1 MKPKSPLAQA
11 YGRFRAILGT
21 TVLFS
26 FFSNLLMFVGPLYML
41 QVYDRV
47 LASRNENTLIM
58 ISAISIALL
67 VTYGLLEFIRS
78 KLLVRAGLQFDDM
91 LANPAFNRV
100 IRHQLA
106 NPNGSAQV
114 TLQDVDRVREFLTGQ
129 GILAFF
135 DAPWVPLFL
144 ALCFA
149 FHPWLGG
156 VATVGAVIIF
166 ILALANEFS
175 TRSLLQEA
183 GSANQGATHFINT
196 TMQNAEVIRAMGMEK
211 QLTKRWMEQHDTVLD
226 KQARASGRAG
236 AIMAS
241 SKFVRMS
248 LQIAILGTGAYL
260 AILQEISPGIMIAAS
275 IVMGRAL
282 APVEQ
287 AVGQW
292 KQFVAARQSHHRL
305 TTIFGMLDDEEER
318 MELPTPKG
326 SIAVQSLIATAPGAK
341 SGGGSKPALL
351 KGITFAVNAGEVL
364 AVIGPSGSGKSTLV
378 RHLVG
383 AMQPAS
389 GTVRLDGTE
398 LQHWDPEQLGKHMGY
413 MPQDVKLFRGSVA
426 ENISRFVDKPGDAE
440 IVQAA
445 QLSGAHEMIQ
455 TLGDGYDTDVG
466 DGGQSLSGGQRQRV
480 GLARAIFRLPNIVV
494 LDEPNS
500 NLDAHGEQALA
511 ACIKEL
517 KKRGKT
523 VVIVTHKANLLAMTD
538 KTLMLVNGQIE
549 KFGPTRE
556 MFAQQAQAQQEAAKA
571 KQQAQAARQGQGG
584 GGQEQPAE
592 TPGGAP
598 AVVSMTDKPRL

>member
-1 MKPKSPLAQA
+1 MKSKTPLAEA
-11 YGRFRAILGT
+11 YGKFRSVFGA

-26 FFSNLLMFVGPLYML
+26 FFSNILMFIGPLYML

-47 LASRNENTLIM
+47 LASRNELTLVM
-58 ISAISIALL
+58 ISAIAIALL

-106 NPNGSAQV
+106 NPNAGAHA
-114 TLQDVDRVREFLTGQ
+114 TLQDVDRVREFMTGQ

-149 FHPWLGG
+149 FHPWLGL
-156 VATVGAVIIF
+156 VATVGAVLIF
-166 ILALANEFS
+166 ILALANEFA
-175 TRSLLQEA
+175 TRKLLQEA
-183 GSANQGATHFINT
+183 GSASQGATHFVT
-196 TMQNAEVIRAMGMEK
+196 TTVQNAEVIRALGMEK
-211 QLTKRWMEQHDTVLD
+211 QLTKRWSNQHDEVLG
-226 KQARASGRAG
+226 KQAKASGRAG
-236 AIMAS
+236 GIMAS
-241 SKFVRMS
+241 TKFVRMS

-260 AILQEISPGIMIAAS
+260 AIQQQISPGIMIAAS

-292 KQFVAARQSHHRL
+292 KQFVGARSAHKRL
-305 TTIFGMLDDEEER
+305 TQVFAALGDEEER

-326 SIAVQSLIATAPGAK
+326 NLVVQSLVATAPAAKPGA
-341 SGGGSKPALL
+341 SGSKPAIL
-351 KGITFAVNAGEVL
+351 KGVSFSINQGEVL

-389 GTVRLDGTE
+389 GAVRMDGTE
-398 LQHWDPEQLGKHMGY
+398 LHHWDPDQLGRQMGY

-426 ENISRFVDKPGDAE
+426 ENIARFVENAEDNE
-440 IVQAA
+440 IVAAA

-455 TLGDGYDTDVG
+455 TLGEGYDSDVG

-480 GLARAIFRLPNIVV
+480 GLARAVFRNPSLIV

-511 ACIKEL
+511 ACIQEM

-523 VVIVTHKANLLAMTD
+523 VVLVTHKANLLALTD
-538 KTLMLVNGQIE
+538 KTLMLVGGQVE
-549 KFGPTRE
+549 KFGSTRE
-556 MFAQQAQAQQEAAKA
+556 MFAQQQAQAKAAQEQQQKA
-571 KQQAQAARQGQGG
+571 KQSEAASASAG
-584 GGQEQPAE
+584 
-592 TPGGAP
+592 P
-598 AVVSMTDKPRL
+598 AVVSMTDKPRPT

>member
-1 MKPKSPLAQA
+1 MKAKTPLAAA
-11 YGRFRAILGT
+11 YGRFRAVFAA

-26 FFSNLLMFVGPLYML
+26 FFSNILMFVGPLYML

-47 LASRNENTLIM
+47 LSSRNELTLVM
-58 ISAISIALL
+58 ISAIAIALL
-67 VTYGLLEFIRS
+67 VTYGLLEYIRS
-78 KLLVRAGLQFDDM
+78 KLLVRAGLEFDDM

-100 IRHQLA
+100 IRHQLG
-106 NPNGSAQV
+106 NPNGSAHV
-114 TLQDVDRVREFLTGQ
+114 TLQDVDRVREFMTGQ

-144 ALCFA
+144 ALCFL
-149 FHPWLGG
+149 FHPWLGW
-156 VATVGAVIIF
+156 VATAGAIVIF
-166 ILALANEFS
+166 ILALLNEFA

-183 GSANQGATHFINT
+183 GQASQGATHFVNT
-196 TMQNAEVIRAMGMEK
+196 TMQNAEVIRALGMEK
-211 QLTKRWMEQHDTVLD
+211 QLTKRWSKQHDDVLD

-236 AIMAS
+236 GIMAS
-241 SKFVRMS
+241 SKFVRMT

-292 KQFVAARQSHHRL
+292 KQFVAARQAHHRL
-305 TTIFGMLDDEEER
+305 TTIFGMLEDEEER
-318 MELPTPKG
+318 MQLPTPKG
-326 SIAVQSLIATAPGAK
+326 NITVQSLIATAPGAK
-341 SGGGSKPALL
+341 PGTSGSKAAIL
-351 KGITFAVNAGEVL
+351 KGVSFSINQGEVL

-378 RHLVG
+378 RNLVG
-383 AMQPAS
+383 AMQPQAGS
-389 GTVRLDGTE
+389 VRIDGTE
-398 LQHWDPEQLGKHMGY
+398 LHHYDPDQLGRHMGY

-426 ENISRFVDKPGDAE
+426 ENISRFVPDPKDEE
-440 IVQAA
+440 IVAAA

-455 TLGDGYDTDVG
+455 TLSEGYDTDVG

-480 GLARAIFRLPNIVV
+480 GLARAVFRNPNIIV

-511 ACIKEL
+511 SCIQEM

-523 VVIVTHKANLLAMTD
+523 VIIVTHKANLLALSD
-538 KTLMLVNGQIE
+538 KTLMLVGGQVE

-556 MFAQQAQAQQEAAKA
+556 MFAQQAAQQQEAAKA
-571 KQQAQAARQGQGG
+571 KQQQQEGQKPKEAAA
-584 GGQEQPAE
+584 PAAAA
-592 TPGGAP
+592 GP

>member
-1 MKPKSPLAQA
+1 MKATTPLSQA
-11 YGRFRAILGT
+11 YGKFRAVFGA

-26 FFSNLLMFVGPLYML
+26 FFSNILMFVGPLYML

-47 LASRNENTLIM
+47 LASRNEFTLLM
-58 ISAISIALL
+58 ISGIAVALL
-67 VTYGLLEFIRS
+67 VAYGLLEFIRS

-106 NPNGSAQV
+106 SPNSGAHA
-114 TLQDVDRVREFLTGQ
+114 TLQDIDRVREFMTGQ

-149 FHPWLGG
+149 FHPWLGM
-156 VATVGAVIIF
+156 VATVGALIIF
-166 ILALANEFS
+166 ALALANEFA
-175 TRSLLQEA
+175 TRGLLAEA
-183 GSANQGATHFINT
+183 GNANAGASHFVNT
-196 TMQNAEVIRAMGMEK
+196 TVQNAEVIRALGMEK
-211 QLTKRWMEQHDTVLD
+211 QLTNRWVAQHDDVLD
-226 KQARASGRAG
+226 KQAKASGRAG

-241 SKFVRMS
+241 TKFVRMS
-248 LQIAILGTGAYL
+248 LQIAILGMGAYL

-292 KQFVAARQSHHRL
+292 KQFVAARQAHKRL
-305 TTIFGMLDDEEER
+305 TNIFGSLNDEEDR
-318 MELPTPKG
+318 MQLPDPKG
-326 SIAVQSLIATAPGAK
+326 NLSVQGLVATAPGAK
-341 SGGGSKPALL
+341 AGASGAKPALL
-351 KGITFAVNAGEVL
+351 KGITFSVNQGEVL

-383 AMQPAS
+383 AAQPAGGS
-389 GTVRLDGTE
+389 VRLDGTE
-398 LQHWDPEQLGKHMGY
+398 LHHWDAEQLGRHMGY

-426 ENISRFVDKPGDAE
+426 ENISRFIPDAGDAE
-440 IVQAA
+440 VTAAA
-445 QLSGAHEMIQ
+445 QLSGAYDMIQ
-455 TLGDGYDTDVG
+455 TLAEGYDTDVG

-480 GLARAIFRLPNIVV
+480 GLARAVFRMPNLVV

-500 NLDAHGEQALA
+500 NLDAQGEQALA
-511 ACIKEL
+511 ACIQEL
-517 KKRGKT
+517 KKQGKT
-523 VVIVTHKANLLAMTD
+523 VVLVTHKANLLALTD
-538 KTLMLVNGQIE
+538 KTLMLVGGSVE

-556 MFAQQAQAQQEAAKA
+556 MFAQQAQAQQ
-571 KQQAQAARQGQGG
+571 QLQAQKEQQEKAAA
-584 GGQEQPAE
+584 PA
-592 TPGGAP
+592 AP
-598 AVVSMTDKPRL
+598 AVVSMSDKPRA

>member
-1 MKPKSPLAQA
+1 MKVKSPLSQA
-11 YGRFRAILGT
+11 YGKFRAVFGATI
-21 TVLFS
+21 LFS
-26 FFSNLLMFVGPLYML
+26 FFSNILMFVGPLYML

-47 LASRNENTLIM
+47 LASRNELTLVM
-58 ISAISIALL
+58 ISAIAVALL

-91 LANPAFNRV
+91 LATPAFNRV

-106 NPNGSAQV
+106 NPNAGAHA
-114 TLQDVDRVREFLTGQ
+114 TLQDVDRVREFMTGQ

-149 FHPWLGG
+149 FHPWLGM

-166 ILALANEFS
+166 LLALANEFA
-175 TRSLLQEA
+175 TRNLLQEA
-183 GSANQGATHFINT
+183 GSANQGATHFVTT
-196 TMQNAEVIRAMGMEK
+196 TMQNAEVIRALGMEK
-211 QLTKRWMEQHDTVLD
+211 QLTKRWSDQHDNVLE
-226 KQARASGRAG
+226 KQAKASGRAG
-236 AIMAS
+236 GIMAS
-241 SKFVRMS
+241 TKFVRMS

-292 KQFVAARQSHHRL
+292 KQFVGARAAHKRL
-305 TTIFGMLDDEEER
+305 TQIFGSLDNEEVR
-318 MELPTPKG
+318 MQMPTPKG
-326 SIAVQSLIATAPGAK
+326 HLNVQGLIATAPGAK
-341 SGGGSKPALL
+341 PGAGNSRPALL
-351 KGITFAVNAGEVL
+351 KGVSFSIAQGEVL

-383 AMQPAS
+383 AAQPQAGS
-389 GTVRLDGTE
+389 VRLDGTE
-398 LQHWDPEQLGKHMGY
+398 LQHWDPEQLGRHMGY
-413 MPQDVKLFRGSVA
+413 MPQDVKLFRGSVS
-426 ENISRFVDKPGDAE
+426 ENISRFVKEVEDTE
-440 IVQAA
+440 IIAAA
-445 QLSGAHEMIQ
+445 QLAGAHEMIQ
-455 TLGDGYDTDVG
+455 TLGEGYDTDVG

-480 GLARAIFRLPNIVV
+480 GLARAMFRNPNLIV

-511 ACIKEL
+511 ACIQEM

-523 VVIVTHKANLLAMTD
+523 VVLVTHKANLLALSD
-538 KTLMLVNGQIE
+538 KTLMLVGGSVE

-556 MFAQQAQAQQEAAKA
+556 MFAQQAQQQQQAKA
-571 KQQAQAARQGQGG
+571 AQEEQLKIAA
-584 GGQEQPAE
+584 AE
-592 TPGGAP
+592 SS
-598 AVVSMTDKPRL
+598 AVVSMADKPRA